1 MKCPNCEKQNKPG
14 VKNCEYCNKKMPVR
28 KKRETVKKVS
38 ESEEKKV
45 VKSKIKVENTKV
57 AEKTKISSSKKIVE
71 EKIEKEPIIELSEE
85 KKALKKMMKKAKK
98 INKMIFVYI
107 FLVISLLAII
117 VMFNNKMHTITCQ
130 INNNSETEKY
140 SIKVLIKR
148 NKEKITGF
156 KYITEN
162 ITNSYDETLKSRY
175 EIIIDDLKKK
185 DDFENIVSSKLKN
198 RSWKIIYNFE
208 QDYLEKTS
216 DYIGIDL
223 NPYYENVDLF
233 VEELEKEVGFSCK

>member
-1 MKCPNCEKQNKPG
+1 MKCPKCEKQNKPG
-14 VKNCEYCNKKMPVR
+14 VKNCEFCNEIMPVR
-28 KKRETVKKVS
+28 KKRETSKKITESSDKKIVKNKTNNKNEVTKNI
-38 ESEEKKV
+38 KK
-45 VKSKIKVENTKV
+45 T
-57 AEKTKISSSKKIVE
+57 SSKKTIE

-107 FLVISLLAII
+107 FLVVSLLAII

-156 KYITEN
+156 KYITES

-175 EIIIDDLKKK
+175 EIILDDLKKK
-185 DDFENIVSSKLKN
+185 DDFENIVSSKLNN
-198 RSWKIIYNFE
+198 RSWKIIYNFR
-208 QDYLEKTS
+208 QDYLDKTS

-223 NPYYENVDLF
+223 EPYYDNVDMF